1 MNTVLRK
8 RRRSNKK
15 DNGSAFVAKT
25 SGATISNI
33 ATPQNKTD
41 QPRPIIARL
50 AERTKAGR
58 IRITTNLI
66 EQAVS
71 DEVQA
76 DVNRD
81 DRGTSLITCAESSA
95 GAAENEPS
103 NSSTVNDVDVHK
115 VCLSTDSSY

>member
-1 MNTVLRK
+1 MNIVPRK

-103 NSSTVNDVDVHK
+103 NSSTVDDVDVHE